1 MVSHARRDGEVI
13 EMDLVW
19 LVGWLVGLA
28 SRGFTQQTLGT
39 CRTFPGS
46 PGAFR
51 PEDVVSPGGEY
62 YGCRGFGGKWVPDR
76 PRHSFDTSNWVGPYA
91 CTAIN
96 NKYTS

>member
-62 YGCRGFGGKWVPDR
+62 YGCRGFGGSGCLTGPDIPSIPQIGLVR
-76 PRHSFDTSNWVGPYA
+76 MPA
-91 CTAIN
+91 LQ
-96 NKYTS
+96 